1 MPRLK
6 KAWPHTKFQVS
17 TYSQIH
23 MIARCPLRVHQRP
36 GVQRGMAVLSVC
48 CPSGLPLLAWS
59 ATLGTTDQPALHGLL
74 MVYAAPDQRHVQ
86 TAKRCPVLRRPPAP
100 SVQCHQ
106 EPSGSSG
113 GVPMHPP
120 AVATGQDAA
129 GGKGRPCVRPLHGT
143 CGSAAHRLRER
154 LEMETPCRHPRSDA
168 LCPTNTLPLAPPRPA
183 PDGPWARPAPCGHH
197 KGHVGGTP
205 DFPRIGGPR
214 APWPAPGRRDLD
226 CRDLTLTTRTS
237 MWPSQALGCVRW
249 SLWELG
255 AQHLKLFVTDG
266 GNPL

>member
-1 MPRLK
+1 MPRPK
-6 KAWPHTKFQVS
+6 KAWPRTKFQVS
-17 TYSQIH
+17 THSQIH
-23 MIARCPLRVHQRP
+23 MIARCPLRVHQGP
-36 GVQRGMAVLSVC
+36 GFQRWMAVLSVC

-74 MVYAAPDQRHVQ
+74 MVYAAPDQRPVQ

-154 LEMETPCRHPRSDA
+154 VLYAVRS
-168 LCPTNTLPLAPPRPA
+168 LCTR
-183 PDGPWARPAPCGHH
+183 GARAV
-197 KGHVGGTP
+197 HV
-205 DFPRIGGPR
+205 
-214 APWPAPGRRDLD
+214 
-226 CRDLTLTTRTS
+226 
-237 MWPSQALGCVRW
+237 LG
-249 SLWELG
+249 
-255 AQHLKLFVTDG
+255 
-266 GNPL
+266 